1 MPSSWVRRERKRIN
15 KILNNKENIDFS
27 ELPIFALI
35 SLLYQIYLYYRKY
48 KNKNVLT
55 DMQHDRFKALACILR
70 NLIDMQYA
78 IMNIGHVPTQ
88 VDLINIYNQYNVVN
102 LELRPDDIHIDEGI
116 WLTVEELNHL
126 PPLPPLDPPPILYQ
140 VPNFVIQVI
149 PPNL

>member
-1 MPSSWVRRERKRIN
+1 MPSSYVRRVRKRIN
-15 KILNNKENIDFS
+15 KYLNKQENIAFN

-35 SLLYQIYLYYRKY
+35 SILYQIYLYYRKY

-102 LELRPDDIHIDEGI
+102 LELR
-116 WLTVEELNHL
+116 
-126 PPLPPLDPPPILYQ
+126 Q
-140 VPNFVIQVI
+140 R
-149 PPNL
+149 